1 MTLPDPVA
9 LAVPAFIVLVLA
21 EVVIARLRSSASYEL
36 RDTAAS
42 LLMGLGNFAQGLAT
56 AGLLY
61 LATASVWQFRLFDI
75 GYTWWAFLAIFLAED
90 LCYYWFHRLSHEHRI
105 WWAAHVNHH
114 SSQH

>member
-21 EVVIARLRSSASYEL
+21 EVVIARLRGSASYEL
-36 RDTAAS
+36 RDTTAS

-61 LATASVWQFRLFDI
+61 LATAWVWQFRLFDI

-90 LCYYWFHRLSHEHRI
+90 LAITGSI
-105 WWAAHVNHH
+105 A
-114 SSQH
+114 